1 VTYQDER
8 LKFEPPHHGRQSER
22 TVHKNLAKGARLGLQ
37 VQGKAERKR
46 KAQFKTFVPRKNN
59 KRRRMTEVPDSR
71 ASQVNPSI
79 KGTLNG
85 H

>member
-1 VTYQDER
+1 M
-8 LKFEPPHHGRQSER
+8 
-22 TVHKNLAKGARLGLQ
+22 
-37 VQGKAERKR
+37 KAERKR

-79 KGTLNG
+79 KGTING